1 MRVTVVFRPGLAGV
15 GAGLTVTVVFMLVGL
30 SGFLALLDTG
40 GSTPTLF
47 LF

>member
-1 MRVTVVFRPGLAGV
+1 MAGV
-15 GAGLTVTVVFMLVGL
+15 EAGLIVTVVFMLVGL

-40 GSTPTLF
+40 GNTPTLF